1 MLIVNNYYGL
11 QYFNSSFQFTILKF
25 KLCNTPLCVLCVL
38 PSNALK
44 VGFIAMPFLPCQS
57 TRK

>member
-44 VGFIAMPFLPCQS
+44 VNLTPNFFLLS
-57 TRK
+57 RI